1 MTDSDNAAEKSLVK
15 GPAIAILISN
25 GIGMLLALL
34 LLILNLVG
42 VGMGAASGVDQ
53 GMGLVAEGAIGGVQS
68 VLHLATGAVIIVG
81 FLKMMKLQ
89 SYGFAM
95 TATILA
101 MIPCITPCC
110 YLGLP
115 FGIWGIV
122 ILCKPEVKE
131 AFARVQSKMT

>member
-25 GIGMLLALL
+25 GIGMLIVLLALV
-34 LLILNLVG
+34 LNLVG
-42 VGMGAASGVDQ
+42 VGMGAASGMEQ
-53 GMGLVAEGAIGGVQS
+53 GMVVAEGAIGVVQS
-68 VLHLATGAVIIVG
+68 VLGLAIGSAIIVG
-81 FLKMMKLQ
+81 ILKMMKLQ

-101 MIPCITPCC
+101 MIPCLSPCC
-110 YLGLP
+110 LLGLP

-131 AFARVQSKMT
+131 AFARVQSEMT

>member
-25 GIGMLLALL
+25 GIGMLIVLLALV
-34 LLILNLVG
+34 LNLVG
-42 VGMGAASGVDQ
+42 VGMGAASGMEQ
-53 GMGLVAEGAIGGVQS
+53 GMVVAEGAIGVVQS
-68 VLHLATGAVIIVG
+68 VLGLAIGSAIIVG
-81 FLKMMKLQ
+81 ILKMMKLQ

-101 MIPCITPCC
+101 MIPCLSPCC
-110 YLGLP
+110 LFGLP

-131 AFARVQSKMT
+131 AFARVQSEMT